1 MERPIFQN
9 FRIPAYELPNKCPS
23 NFPIKLSNFGTPMVK
38 TNLKTNPLEIKQL
51 LTNAKKSYNFS
62 ETSCQADLQEDFT
75 QQLEKEV
82 LTEPTMQFL
91 EVSDINPSSNM
102 PQISNGHYK
111 IPTSTQDF
119 IQIENISIKPP
130 LPTQKFNVDNSE
142 KEKKIE
148 ISKEEALKMEAEA
161 RNPIAEFVQTQD
173 YFLKAAHDRIK
184 QLEDDAQRLEDDMK
198 LQNEDLD
205 RINVDYAKEFHGKRN
220 EFAIKICENFENEDK
235 NYQDYDEEEIR
246 IEKIIGN
253 NKELYQRIQRVLTP
267 KVESFMNEEPVKET
281 SLMIESKGNKKITPI
296 IAKRLSNAMNSAAGV
311 INASKN
317 IYPSIMKKP
326 KK

>member
-1 MERPIFQN
+1 
-9 FRIPAYELPNKCPS
+9 
-23 NFPIKLSNFGTPMVK
+23 
-38 TNLKTNPLEIKQL
+38 
-51 LTNAKKSYNFS
+51 
-62 ETSCQADLQEDFT
+62 
-75 QQLEKEV
+75 
-82 LTEPTMQFL
+82 
-91 EVSDINPSSNM
+91 
-102 PQISNGHYK
+102 
-111 IPTSTQDF
+111 
-119 IQIENISIKPP
+119 
-130 LPTQKFNVDNSE
+130 
-142 KEKKIE
+142 
-148 ISKEEALKMEAEA
+148 
-161 RNPIAEFVQTQD
+161 
-173 YFLKAAHDRIK
+173 
-184 QLEDDAQRLEDDMK
+184 MK